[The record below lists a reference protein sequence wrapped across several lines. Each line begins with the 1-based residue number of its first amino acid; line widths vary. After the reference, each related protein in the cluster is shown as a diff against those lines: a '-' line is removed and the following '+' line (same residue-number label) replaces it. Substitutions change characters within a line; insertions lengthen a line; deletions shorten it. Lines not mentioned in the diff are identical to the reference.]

1 MGTKIL
7 YHASTV
13 SLPVGESLRT
23 PTGASCMDVTA
34 GGVVYLTD
42 SPEACQRYG
51 DVYEIVVS
59 EAVPYAEQRRRQGL
73 PKKRG
78 RYTRGVWVAL
88 PENTTI
94 RRRLLEHEKGNL
106 VFETRPDRGAA
117 P

>member
-1 MGTKIL
+1 MTL
-7 YHASTV
+7 YHASLRP
-13 SLPVGESLRT
+13 LPLGDCLRT

-51 DVYEIVVS
+51 DVYEIDVR

-73 PKKRG
+73 PKKKG

-88 PENTTI
+88 PENTRILRKVT
-94 RRRLLEHEKGNL
+94 
-106 VFETRPDRGAA
+106 AA
-117 P
+117 PVR